1 MYMKRKNNGMV
12 IATIIA
18 VTLGAVVLGL
28 AFNNVRGQ
36 SQKALSESTTLE
48 IDYESTGI
56 MEDETLSDNLNLDEL
71 VSDKFVSN
79 EVEHVYA
86 EDPNIVYFFDTDLSV
101 TYENEDSVI
110 YAKGVYRGQ
119 EFTVRDYFV
128 DSDTAKANGEKI
140 LDYVFSVVD
149 KNILTQYGI
158 DKTEYEYSIQRQY
171 HYKYG
176 YNYGVFLI
184 RYGKIICTM
193 GVSLEGEPVLT
204 SFYMDGASDVYGSK
218 TRPIPDEYLVENWC
232 KTVEQK
238 EAIYAEYFEDSKEI
252 IEGLLGLPAVKECE
266 KDMECISYFR
276 ADDSCSYVTL
286 GYVLENGLYVIVSY
300 NRVNNKFIGFAISGY
315 HKDYYDVAK

>member
-1 MYMKRKNNGMV
+1 M
-12 IATIIA
+12 IATVIVVA
-18 VTLGAVVLGL
+18 VGSVTLGL
-28 AFNNVRGQ
+28 ANENVRGQ
-36 SQKALSESTTLE
+36 SQKALSESAKIE
-48 IDYESTGI
+48 IDYESTDIG
-56 MEDETLSDNLNLDEL
+56 EDETLSDNLNLDEL
-71 VSDKFVSN
+71 VSDKFVSD

-86 EDPNIVYFFDTDLSV
+86 EDPDIVYFFDTDLSV

-140 LDYVFSVVD
+140 LDYVFSAVD

-158 DKTEYEYSIQRQY
+158 DKTQYEFSIQRQY

-176 YNYGVFLI
+176 YNYGVFLKK
-184 RYGKIICTM
+184 YGEIICSIGIT
-193 GVSLEGEPVLT
+193 LDDEPVLT
-204 SFYMDGASDVYGSK
+204 SFYMDGASDLYGSED
-218 TRPIPDEYLVENWC
+218 RPIPDEYLVENWC

-238 EAIYAEYFEDSKEI
+238 EAIYAEYLEDSKQI
-252 IEGLLGLPAVKECE
+252 IEGLLGLPAMKESE
-266 KDMECISYFR
+266 KDVECISYFR

-300 NRVNNKFIGFAISGY
+300 NRVNHEFIGFAISGY
-315 HKDYYDVAK
+315 HKDYYDVEK